1 MKSILDSFNKK
12 IGTFLG
18 ISHLSKIEFMRK
30 RVAFNWTLGSL
41 ISIIILTTLAY
52 AISADIIGH
61 FGITLLLLYAIDIPL
76 FKSINYD
83 LYQALFLAAIIITAF
98 IYMLIFGGYAH
109 SAGLVFVGLS
119 CVISSTLN
127 KSVKAAF
134 LLFLLYVA
142 TIIGLAILDP
152 FLKPHPDITPS
163 TNFAFF
169 IINTI
174 WMSAA
179 MMFFINSY
187 LGDRNKYQLAETN
200 RLQELDDAK
209 TQLFTNITHEFRT
222 PITLIDG
229 MASQIKDSDPETK
242 SAVCMIR
249 KQSKRLLCLVNQ
261 ILDLA
266 KIDANTLKV
275 HLVNTNVVEYLRYQV
290 ESFRS
295 AAESKGV
302 EFKLVM
308 PFKDLTMDFDQ
319 EKLGAI
325 VANLLNNAL
334 KFTEKG
340 GAINIRVDKAAE
352 DYLLFE
358 VGDTGIG
365 IAPED
370 QQKIFERFFQVESDQ
385 YLEGNG
391 IGLTIVKEYVYLF
404 GGRIDLKSE
413 RGKGTIF
420 RIMLPITND
429 APSTDIEFEFGHQV
443 DDSQISAPGDGL
455 VVDEKPL
462 LLVIDDNREIVEYLK
477 KILRHQYRI
486 IESSDG
492 FEGLEMAQKQIPDV
506 IISDV
511 MMPRMDGF
519 EFLRKVKSDVT
530 TSHIPVLMLTAKA
543 DRDSKLEGLQLGADA
558 YLIKPFD
565 QKELFI
571 RLKKLI
577 EMRKSLHERFQQ
589 IYPGG
594 YACRESAD
602 IEEQFMAQIASVI
615 DRNLDDENFNIKKL
629 CVEIGM
635 SHTQLYR
642 KFSAITDITVNK
654 YIRQYRLHKAK
665 ELLLNSDLN
674 ISQVALEV
682 GMPNLAY
689 FSRVFTEEFRK
700 NPSKVRLEKI
710 PGWDAK

>member
-1 MKSILDSFNKK
+1 MKTILASSNKK
-12 IGTFLG
+12 IDTFLG
-18 ISHLSKIEFMRK
+18 SSHLSKIEFMRK

-41 ISIIILTTLAY
+41 ISIIILTILAY
-52 AISADIIGH
+52 AMDADIIGY
-61 FGITLLLLYAIDIPL
+61 FGITLLLFYVIIIPL
-76 FKSINYD
+76 YKNRNYD

-98 IYMLIFGGYAH
+98 IYMLLFGGYTH
-109 SAGLVFVGLS
+109 SAGLAFVGLT

-163 TNFAFF
+163 INFTFF

-174 WMSAA
+174 WISAA
-179 MMFFINSY
+179 MMFFINTY
-187 LGDRNKYQLAETN
+187 LADRNEYQLAETN

-229 MASQIKDSDPETK
+229 MADQIKDSDPETK
-242 SAVCMIR
+242 SAVRMIR
-249 KQSKRLLCLVNQ
+249 KQSKRLLSLVNQ

-275 HLVNTNVVEYLRYQV
+275 HLVNADIMEYLRCQV

-295 AAESKGV
+295 AAESKEI
-302 EFKLVM
+302 EFKVAM
-308 PFKDLTMDFDQ
+308 PFKELTMDFDQ

-325 VANLLNNAL
+325 AVNLLNNAL

-340 GAINIRVDKAAE
+340 GAINIRVDKLP
-352 DYLLFE
+352 DDFLILE
-358 VGDTGIG
+358 VEDTGIG

-370 QQKIFERFFQVESDQ
+370 QQKIFDRFFQVKGEQ
-385 YLEGNG
+385 YMEGNG
-391 IGLTIVKEYVYLF
+391 IGLTIVREYVNLL
-404 GGRIDLKSE
+404 GGKIDLKSE
-413 RGKGTIF
+413 EGQGTIF
-420 RIMLPITND
+420 RVMLPITND
-429 APSTDIEFEFGHQV
+429 APSIDIEDQLADQLDSNHVSTLEDSIEV
-443 DDSQISAPGDGL
+443 DDH
-455 VVDEKPL
+455 PL
-462 LLVIDDNREIVEYLK
+462 LLVIDDNREIVEYLRK
-477 KILRHQYRI
+477 LLGHLYRVI
-486 IESSDG
+486 ASNDG
-492 FEGLEMAQKQIPDV
+492 QEGLEIAKKHIPDI

-511 MMPRMDGF
+511 MMPKMDGF
-519 EFLRKVKSDVT
+519 KFLNKIKSDIA

-543 DRDSKLEGLQLGADA
+543 DQDSKLEGLSLGADA
-558 YLIKPFD
+558 YLTKPFD
-565 QKELFI
+565 REELLV

-577 EMRKSLHERFQQ
+577 EMRKMLHERFRKLNSHAND
-589 IYPGG
+589 PR
-594 YACRESAD
+594 ASVD
-602 IEEQFMAQIASVI
+602 IEDQFMNRIAAII
-615 DRNLDDENFNIKKL
+615 DENLDDENFNIKKL
-629 CVEIGM
+629 CLETGM

-665 ELLLNSDLN
+665 ELLLNTDLN

-689 FSRVFTEEFRK
+689 FSRVFTEEFHT
-700 NPSKVRLEKI
+700 NPSKVRLEKTT
-710 PGWDAK
+710 GWDAE